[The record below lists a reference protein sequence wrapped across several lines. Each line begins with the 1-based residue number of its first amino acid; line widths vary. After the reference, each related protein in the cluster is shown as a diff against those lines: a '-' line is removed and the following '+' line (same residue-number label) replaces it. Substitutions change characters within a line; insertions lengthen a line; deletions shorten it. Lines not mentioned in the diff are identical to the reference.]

1 MIWCRLVVHSGHLI
15 AFSHLLTGLAAIRPD
30 EIRLSNLLLLIEVL
44 NLLLLRDQALI
55 LLTYHGGVLVVVV
68 VVVVVVCRR
77 IVMEISSR
85 DLALHAHWH
94 LEVRYLTFREYLL

>member
-55 LLTYHGGVLVVVV
+55 LLTYHSGVLV

-77 IVMEISSR
+77 IVMEVSCR
-85 DLALHAHWH
+85 DLALHTNWH

>member
-55 LLTYHGGVLVVVV
+55 LLTYHSGVLV

-85 DLALHAHWH
+85 DLALHAHRH

>member
-55 LLTYHGGVLVVVV
+55 LLTYHSGVLV